1 MTKLNGEAFKR
12 FLGDDVLW
20 KTDRH
25 RGQGLWVDD
34 EVLMVARPG
43 EPERRWTDTVFDDL
57 PDDATVRI
65 ESGHVASSEGY
76 QGELTDFATAW
87 LDQERR
93 RLEALALRAACP
105 DGNDVPPPRRR
116 M

>member
-1 MTKLNGEAFKR
+1 MTKLSGDAFKR
-12 FLGDDVLW
+12 FLADDRLW

-25 RGQGLWVDD
+25 RGQGLWMDD
-34 EVLMVARPG
+34 EVLMVARSG
-43 EPERRWTDTVFDDL
+43 EPERRWLDTIDEL

-65 ESGHVASSEGY
+65 ESGHVASVEGY
-76 QGELTDFATAW
+76 QGELADLATVW

-93 RLEALALRAACP
+93 RLEAVALRAACP
-105 DGNDVPPPRRR
+105 DGPELVLLRRR